1 MLAEDELPPSE
12 EKMSRLR
19 RILSNRF
26 SRADK
31 ARDET
36 QPARTLTGPSP
47 KPSPPP
53 WNRPVPVVDK
63 IYVGSHH
70 LAGDL
75 GFDPLDLSSNARKL

>member
-19 RILSNRF
+19 RILSRRF
-26 SRADK
+26 SRADD
-31 ARDET
+31 APDHPHPVRN
-36 QPARTLTGPSP
+36 LTGTSP
-47 KPSPPP
+47 KPSPPL

-63 IYVGSHH
+63 IYVGSHL